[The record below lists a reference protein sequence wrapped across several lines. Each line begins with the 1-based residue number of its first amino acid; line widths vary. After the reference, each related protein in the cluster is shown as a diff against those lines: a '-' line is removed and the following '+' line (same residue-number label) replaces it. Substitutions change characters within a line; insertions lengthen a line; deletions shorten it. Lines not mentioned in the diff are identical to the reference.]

1 MDAEVSFPREKGTA
15 GSPQSRPFLLEQQ
28 MFFYRPPGMKPD
40 GRLPSFRFRL
50 LSRAAARSMVA
61 CFVYRILS
69 PRSPSRLK
77 WSQDGAPT
85 GARTL
90 FIPAKSG
97 SAAIGHSLREAEWHC
112 RLPVFP
118 RFMRRHCGGGRAAF
132 IIGGKA
138 GWVWPQPFSSSRP
151 TLSVYQKQRGDSMIC
166 VIKILYLI
174 LMECL
179 FFPADLFF

>member
-69 PRSPSRLK
+69 PRSGEVRVRGDRPFFERGRMALPP
-77 WSQDGAPT
+77 AC
-85 GARTL
+85 
-90 FIPAKSG
+90 IPPIHAASLWRG
-97 SAAIGHSLREAEWHC
+97 PRRFHHWGEGGLGMAAAIFL
-112 RLPVFP
+112 
-118 RFMRRHCGGGRAAF
+118 
-132 IIGGKA
+132 
-138 GWVWPQPFSSSRP
+138 
-151 TLSVYQKQRGDSMIC
+151 
-166 VIKILYLI
+166 
-174 LMECL
+174 
-179 FFPADLFF
+179 FPADAISLPETARRFHDLCHQNPVSHFDGMSILSRRSVFLKISS